1 MMEYPLTL
9 KNLLERNRL
18 LFSKKEV
25 FSRLLA
31 RDFRYTYGD
40 YQKRVRRLANVLKEL
55 GVEPGDRVGTLAW
68 NHHRHLEL
76 YFAIPCSGAVMH
88 TLNLRL
94 FPDQLTYV
102 INHAEDKVI
111 FVDPDLLPLLEGIA
125 PALKTV
131 RHFVIMADE
140 GEQLPETRLSPVH
153 SYEELLSRAP
163 EEYAFPDLDE
173 WSPAAMCYTTAT
185 TGNPKGV
192 VYTHRG
198 LFLHSLAC
206 AAADMMG
213 IREEDVVMP
222 VVPMFHANAWGSP
235 FVAVWMGSKLVLP
248 GRRLDPGSLA
258 GLIEQERVTIT
269 LGVPTIWLGLLQ
281 LLEGGAKY
289 DLSSLR
295 FLLVGGSAAPE
306 GMIRSFREKYG
317 LYVQHAYGM
326 TETTPLA
333 TLTRIKSYLKD
344 APADRFYKVAAK
356 QGVIAPGLEM
366 KVVDE
371 AGREVPW
378 DGKTMGELCLRGPWI
393 AKEYYREPERSAEA
407 IRDGWLHTGDIV
419 TVDEEGYIFIMD
431 RSKDLVKSGGEWISS
446 VDLEN
451 TIMAHPAVAEATVI
465 GIPHEKWQERPLACV
480 VLKEA
485 YKGKV
490 SKEEILDFLRDKVA
504 RWWIPDDVVFLEAIP
519 KTSVGKFNKKQLRQM
534 YAEGKLATS

>member
-1 MMEYPLTL
+1 MMEYSLTL

-40 YQKRVRRLANVLKEL
+40 YQKKVRRLANVLKEL

-94 FPDQLTYV
+94 FPEQLSYV

-111 FVDPDLLPLLEGIA
+111 FADPDLLPLLERIA
-125 PALKTV
+125 PDLKTV
-131 RHFVIMADE
+131 RHFVVMADE

-163 EEYAFPDLDE
+163 EEYDFPDLDE

-235 FVAVWMGSKLVLP
+235 FVAVWMGSKIVLP

-295 FLLVGGSAAPE
+295 FLVVGGSAAPE

-371 AGREVPW
+371 AGGEVPW

-504 RWWIPDDVVFLEAIP
+504 KWWIPDDVVFLEAIP

-534 YAEGKLATS
+534 YAEGKLATG

>member
-55 GVEPGDRVGTLAW
+55 GVAPGDRVGTLAW

-94 FPDQLTYV
+94 FPEQLSYV

-111 FVDPDLLPLLEGIA
+111 FADPDLLPLLERIA
-125 PALKTV
+125 PDLKTV
-131 RHFVIMADE
+131 RHFVVMADE

-163 EEYAFPDLDE
+163 EEYDFPDLDE

-289 DLSSLR
+289 DLSSLC

-344 APADRFYKVAAK
+344 APADRFYRVAAK

-490 SKEEILDFLRDKVA
+490 SKEDILDFLRDKVV

-534 YAEGKLATS
+534 YAEGKLATG

>member
-18 LFSKKEV
+18 LFAKKEI
-25 FSRLLA
+25 FSRLLTT
-31 RDFRYTYGD
+31 DFRYTYGD

-55 GVEPGDRVGTLAW
+55 GVESGDRVGTLAW

-76 YFAIPCSGAVMH
+76 YFAIPCTGAVMH

-94 FPDQLTYV
+94 FPEQLAYV

-111 FVDPDLLPLLEGIA
+111 FVDADLVPLLENIRGR
-125 PALKTV
+125 LQTV
-131 RHFVIMADE
+131 RHYVIMTDE
-140 GEQLPETRLSPVH
+140 EKLPETGLAPVY
-153 SYEELLSRAP
+153 SYEELLARAP
-163 EEYAFPDLDE
+163 ETYDFPDLDE

-206 AAADMMG
+206 ASGDMMG
-213 IREEDVVMP
+213 LREEDVVMP

-235 FVAVWMGSKLVLP
+235 FVAVWVGSKLVLP
-248 GRRLDPGSLA
+248 GRRLDPKSLLE
-258 GLIEQERVTIT
+258 LIAQEKVTVS

-281 LLEGGAKY
+281 LLESGAPY
-289 DLSSLR
+289 DLSSVR
-295 FLLVGGSAAPE
+295 CFIVGGSAAPE
-306 GMIRSFREKYG
+306 AMIRTCKEKYG
-317 LYVQHAYGM
+317 LHIQHAYGM

-344 APADRFYKVAAK
+344 LPADRYYRLAAK

-366 KVVDE
+366 KVVDD
-371 AGREVPW
+371 GGKEVPW

-407 IRDGWLHTGDIV
+407 IKDGWLHTGDIV

-465 GIPHEKWQERPLACV
+465 GVPHEKWQERPLACV
-480 VLKEA
+480 VLKDDC
-485 YKGKV
+485 KGKV
-490 SKEEILDFLRDKVA
+490 GKEEILDFLRDKVTK
-504 RWWIPDDVVFLEAIP
+504 WWVPDDVIFMEAIP
-519 KTSVGKFNKKQLRQM
+519 KTSVGKFNKKQLRQL
-534 YAEGKLATS
+534 YAEGKLG